1 MNKTLENQIMYASD
15 DHTSYYGEITLFD
28 FEGHQTM
35 KSMSD
40 KIIRDWNFDRQCRK
54 NAESRDRMRAER
66 ECKNS

>member
-1 MNKTLENQIMYASD
+1 MNKTLEHQRMNANH

-40 KIIRDWNFDRQCRK
+40 KIIRDWNFDKQCRK
-54 NAESRDRMRAER
+54 NAESRDHMKAER
-66 ECKNS
+66 ECGHS

>member
-1 MNKTLENQIMYASD
+1 MNKILEKQIMYACD

-40 KIIRDWNFDRQCRK
+40 KIVRDWKFDRQCRK
-54 NAESRDRMRAER
+54 NAEFRDQMKAER
-66 ECKNS
+66 ECKNL